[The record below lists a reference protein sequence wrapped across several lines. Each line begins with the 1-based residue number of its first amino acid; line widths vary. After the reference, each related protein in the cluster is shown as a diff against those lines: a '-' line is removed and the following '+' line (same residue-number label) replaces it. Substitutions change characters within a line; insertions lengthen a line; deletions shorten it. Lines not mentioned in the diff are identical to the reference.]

1 MLKTSAANLFLRSL
15 TLVSKFVLLLFVAAR
30 MLPEDLGVFGLF
42 SVTVV
47 ISLYLLGMDFYV
59 FNTREILARDEA
71 ECLPLIRDQV
81 VFHALTYVIIL
92 PLLSTVFLTG
102 LISWKYLG
110 WFYLILVLEHLSQ
123 EAGRLLITLSRPTMA
138 NAVLFVR
145 SGIWVYVVL
154 AMGYLWEGA
163 LSLTLI
169 WSFWSLGALASL
181 TLAARALRHL
191 PWKSVL
197 SISVDW
203 GWLRLG
209 LKGSLPFFGSTVALL
224 GIQYADRYFLQNF
237 HGEAMVGVYTFFA
250 NIANLIQVFIYTGVI
265 MILYP
270 RIVSAYQKQ
279 KMSDYR
285 VLMRRMALGVTGGVV
300 ILSVLAALGI
310 GPLLYLVDK
319 EIYSNHMSI
328 FWIMLGTVTLLTLS
342 HIPHYALYV
351 RRYDRAII
359 GSTVLSLVVAVTANA
374 LWVPGLGVR
383 GAAWATFAAMV
394 TLCLAK
400 YACLWRVRGRGGMS
414 EDDEVQRGA
423 VATGQAST

>member
-1 MLKTSAANLFLRSL
+1 MLKTSVANLFLRGL

-30 MLPEDLGVFGLF
+30 MLPEDLGIFGLF

-59 FNTREILARDEA
+59 FNTREILARDET

-81 VFHALTYVIIL
+81 VFHALTYLIIL
-92 PLLSTVFLTG
+92 PLLSVVFLAG

-138 NAVLFVR
+138 NTVLFLR
-145 SGIWVYVVL
+145 SGIWIYVVL
-154 AMGYLWEGA
+154 AMGYLWEDA

-169 WSFWSLGALASL
+169 WMFWGFGALSSL
-181 TLAARALRHL
+181 ALAARALKHL
-191 PWKSVL
+191 PWKNVL

-209 LKGSLPFFGSTVALL
+209 VKGSLPFFGSTVALL

-270 RIVSAYQKQ
+270 RIVSAYQRQ
-279 KMSDYR
+279 KMTDYR
-285 VLMRRMALGVTGGVV
+285 ALMRRMALSVVCGVV

-319 EIYSNHMSI
+319 EIYTNHLPI

-351 RRYDRAII
+351 RRYDRAIV
-359 GSTVLSLVVAVTANA
+359 GSTVLALVVAVTGNA

-383 GAAWATFAAMV
+383 GAAWATFGAMV
-394 TLCLAK
+394 ALCIMK
-400 YACLWRVRGRGGMS
+400 YACLLRVRGRSRRGES
-414 EDDEVQRGA
+414 KEVQRDA
-423 VATGQAST
+423 VASGQAST